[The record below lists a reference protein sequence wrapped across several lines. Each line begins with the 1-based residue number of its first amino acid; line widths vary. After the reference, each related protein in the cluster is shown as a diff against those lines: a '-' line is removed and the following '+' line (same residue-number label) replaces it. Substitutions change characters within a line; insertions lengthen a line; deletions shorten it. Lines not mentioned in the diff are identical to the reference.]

1 LFKNKPPLPPGRLIA
16 LFEGR
21 LSFGHFMMKHRTIPA
36 DKPRRRRRGE
46 EYVNQ
51 SPKQV
56 ERESDQGIERD
67 ERGQDQPKNKE
78 SAQR

>member
-1 LFKNKPPLPPGRLIA
+1 
-16 LFEGR
+16 
-21 LSFGHFMMKHRTIPA
+21 MMKRRIPPV
-36 DKPRRRRRGE
+36 DKPRRRRRGDE
-46 EYVNQ
+46 HVNQ

-56 ERESDQGIERD
+56 ERESEQGIERD